1 MEGDFKHN
9 LKALF
14 ERRHGRNNPISRHE
28 LHRIFPDISDRKLRM
43 VIHELRRE
51 DMPILFATRKPT
63 GYYIPANFVEQEMGL
78 KTLRSYIV
86 DLCITRRALKRGS
99 ARYLEGDKQPHL
111 L

>member
-1 MEGDFKHN
+1 MNNDFKQS
-9 LKALF
+9 LKTVF
-14 ERRHGRNNPISRHE
+14 ERRHGRDNPISRHE
-28 LHRIFPDISDRKLRM
+28 LHGIFPDISDRKLRM

-51 DMPILFATRKPT
+51 DMPILFATKKPV
-63 GYYIPANFVEQEMGL
+63 GYYIPANLAEQESGL
-78 KTLRSYIV
+78 QTLRSYIV